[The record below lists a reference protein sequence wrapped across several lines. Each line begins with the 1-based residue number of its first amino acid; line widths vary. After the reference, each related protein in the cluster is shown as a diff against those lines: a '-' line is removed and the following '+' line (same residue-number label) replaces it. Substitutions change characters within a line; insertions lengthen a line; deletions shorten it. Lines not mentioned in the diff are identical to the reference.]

1 MRMETNDGVPG
12 SDEGWVIGAPDAE
25 HLEHVERAPEHGPE
39 HAKEPAARRG
49 APWRK
54 LLLAPVVVGFLL
66 LIFGLATFGILY
78 ARTRVPPAPP
88 LAEATEL
95 FDRNGRP
102 LATLA
107 GEEDREIIP
116 FRKIPA
122 HLREAVIATE
132 DADFYNHPGVDVTST
147 ARAAIA
153 NIRSGEFSQGGS
165 TITQQLVKNLYTG
178 ADKTIDRKVNEAVLA
193 LKLERELTKNEI
205 LAKYL
210 NTVYFGHGAYGVQAA
225 AQTYFDVPA
234 RELDVVQSAM
244 LAGLLAAPSHWD
256 PIEAPRPA
264 ARRRTFVLQRMADE
278 GYISRPQARTLSKA
292 GLRLAE
298 RQASWTEDGSA
309 YFIDDVKRWLEDR
322 FGSEQTF
329 AGGLEVTTTI
339 DPDWQDAAE
348 DAVAGALPRHG
359 PQGALI
365 AIDPATGAI
374 RAMVGGRDF
383 QRSQFNL
390 ATQARRQPGSAAK
403 LFGLVAALE
412 SGISPLERFAG
423 PPRIRI
429 PKPPCGA
436 PGEPWV
442 VENYADAS
450 AGTTDLFGATT
461 NSVNTIYAQIV
472 EEVGPEAVAAAAS
485 QLGVRSALEA
495 VCPIVLGSE
504 EVTPLELTS
513 AFATVAA
520 GGVYHEPTPV
530 EEVLDRRGTRLAA
543 IARAGEPALEP
554 ATAAIVTKAL
564 REVVTSGTGTAAAL
578 PDRPM
583 AGKTGTAQEYTNAWF
598 CGYIPQLAA
607 CIWMGYPEGNR
618 PMDGV
623 TGGSTPAEIWRAFM
637 SAATEGMEVEDFP
650 AVDLSPYRASP
661 SPAPDP
667 TQVTTP
673 SNGPEATVTVGAPPP
688 AATAS
693 PTYGGATPSPSPTRG
708 GGPKGSPSPTPT
720 PKGTPPGDAP

>member
-1 MRMETNDGVPG
+1 METNEGGPG
-12 SDEGWVIGAPDAE
+12 SDESWVIGSPDAE
-25 HLEHVERAPEHGPE
+25 HLEHVERTPEPPSHRGP
-39 HAKEPAARRG
+39 R
-49 APWRK
+49 WRK
-54 LLLAPVVVGFLL
+54 LLVAPVVVGLLL

-78 ARTRVPPAPP
+78 ARTRVPASPP

-95 FDRNGRP
+95 LDRHGRP

-116 FRKIPA
+116 FRKIPE
-122 HLREAVIATE
+122 HLRDAVIATE
-132 DADFYNHPGVDVTST
+132 DAEFYDHPGVDVTST

-153 NIRSGEFSQGGS
+153 NLRSGEFTQGGS

-178 ADKTIDRKVNEAVLA
+178 ADKTIERKVNEAVLA
-193 LKLERELTKNEI
+193 LKLERELTKDEI

-256 PIEAPRPA
+256 PIVYPGPA
-264 ARRRTFVLQRMADE
+264 DRRRRFVLQRMADE
-278 GYISRPQARTLSKA
+278 GYLSRAQARRLSKA
-292 GLRLAE
+292 ELPLAKRE
-298 RQASWTEDGSA
+298 ASWTEDGAA
-309 YFIDDVKRWLEDR
+309 YFIDDAKRWLEER

-329 AGGLEVTTTI
+329 AGGLDVTTTL
-339 DPDWQDAAE
+339 DTEWQDAAE
-348 DAVAGALPRHG
+348 DAVGDALPAQG
-359 PQGALI
+359 PQGALV

-383 QRSQFNL
+383 QRAQFNL

-412 SGISPLERFAG
+412 SGISPLEQFAG

-436 PGEPWV
+436 PGEPWI

-450 AGTTDLFGATT
+450 AGTTDLFGATA

-485 QLGVRSALEA
+485 QLGVRSELDA

-520 GGVYHEPTPV
+520 GGVYHEPSPV
-530 EEVLDRRGTRLAA
+530 EEVLDRRGTRIAA
-543 IARAGEPALEP
+543 IARAGEPALDP
-554 ATAAIVTKAL
+554 TTAAIVTEAL
-564 REVVTSGTGTAAAL
+564 RGVVTSGTGTAAAL

-598 CGYIPQLAA
+598 CGYVPQLAA
-607 CIWMGYPEGNR
+607 CVWMGYPDGNR

-650 AVDLSPYRASP
+650 PVDLSPYRASP
-661 SPAPDP
+661 SPAPTP
-667 TQVTTP
+667 TRVITP
-673 SNGPEATVTVGAPPP
+673 SNGPEATVTVGAPP
-688 AATAS
+688 ATATAS
-693 PTYGGATPSPSPTRG
+693 PSGGAGATPSPSPTRG
-708 GGPKGSPSPTPT
+708 GGPKGSPTPTPT
-720 PKGTPPGDAP
+720 PKGSPGGGAP

>member
-1 MRMETNDGVPG
+1 METNEGGPG
-12 SDEGWVIGAPDAE
+12 SDESWVIGSPDAE
-25 HLEHVERAPEHGPE
+25 HLEHVERPT
-39 HAKEPAARRG
+39 EPPPHRPPR
-49 APWRK
+49 WRK
-54 LLLAPVVVGFLL
+54 LLVAPVVVGLLL

-78 ARTRVPPAPP
+78 ARTRVPAAPP

-95 FDRNGRP
+95 LDRDGKP

-122 HLREAVIATE
+122 HLRDAVIATE
-132 DADFYNHPGVDVTST
+132 DAEFYDHPGVDVTST

-153 NIRSGEFSQGGS
+153 NLRSGEVSQGGS

-178 ADKTIDRKVNEAVLA
+178 ADKTIERKVNEAVLA
-193 LKLERELTKNEI
+193 LKLERELSKDEI

-210 NTVYFGHGAYGVQAA
+210 NIVYFGHGAYGVQAA

-256 PIEAPRPA
+256 PIEYPGA
-264 ARRRTFVLQRMADE
+264 ADRRRRFVLQRMTDE
-278 GYISRPQARTLSKA
+278 GYLSRAQARRLSKVE
-292 GLRLAE
+292 LPLAKRE
-298 RQASWTEDGSA
+298 ASWTEDGSA

-329 AGGLEVTTTI
+329 AGGLDVRTTL
-339 DPDWQDAAE
+339 DPEWQDAAE
-348 DAVAGALPRHG
+348 DAVGVLPAHG
-359 PQGALI
+359 PQGALV

-429 PKPPCGA
+429 PKPPCGG

-450 AGTTDLFGATT
+450 AGTTDLFGATA

-485 QLGVRSALEA
+485 QLGVRSELEP

-530 EEVLDRRGTRLAA
+530 EEVLDRRGTRIAA
-543 IARAGEPALEP
+543 IARAGEPALDP
-554 ATAAIVTKAL
+554 VTAAIVTKAL
-564 REVVTSGTGTAAAL
+564 QGVVTSGTGMAAAL
-578 PDRPM
+578 PDRPV

-598 CGYIPQLAA
+598 CGYVPQLAA
-607 CIWMGYPEGNR
+607 CVWMGYPDGNR
-618 PMDGV
+618 PMNGV
-623 TGGSTPAEIWRAFM
+623 TGGSAPAEIWRAFM
-637 SAATEGMEVEDFP
+637 SAATEDMEVEDFP
-650 AVDLSPYRASP
+650 AVDLSSYRASP
-661 SPAPDP
+661 SPAPTP
-667 TQVTTP
+667 TQAITA
-673 SNGPEATVTVGAPPP
+673 SNVPEATVTVGAPP
-688 AATAS
+688 ATAS
-693 PTYGGATPSPSPTRG
+693 ASPSDGGGSAPSPSPTRG
-708 GGPKGSPSPTPT
+708 GGPKGSPTPTPT
-720 PKGTPPGDAP
+720 PKGSPGGEAP

>member
-1 MRMETNDGVPG
+1 MKTNEGGPG
-12 SDEGWVIGAPDAE
+12 SDESWVIGSPDAE
-25 HLEHVERAPEHGPE
+25 HLEHVERPPEPPSHHGPRW
-39 HAKEPAARRG
+39 RR
-49 APWRK
+49 
-54 LLLAPVVVGFLL
+54 LLVAPVVVGLLL

-78 ARTRVPPAPP
+78 ARTRVPAAPP

-95 FDRNGRP
+95 LDRDGKP

-116 FRKIPA
+116 FRGIPE

-132 DADFYNHPGVDVTST
+132 DAEFYDHPGVDVTSA

-153 NIRSGEFSQGGS
+153 NLRSGEFTQGGS

-178 ADKTIDRKVNEAVLA
+178 ADRTIERKVNEAVLA
-193 LKLERELTKNEI
+193 LKLERELTKDEI

-234 RELDVVQSAM
+234 REVDVVQSAM

-256 PIEAPRPA
+256 PIEYPGPA
-264 ARRRTFVLQRMADE
+264 ARRRRFVLQRMADE
-278 GYISRPQARTLSKA
+278 DYLSRAQARRLSKA
-292 GLRLAE
+292 EFPLAKRE
-298 RQASWTEDGSA
+298 ASWTEGGAA

-329 AGGLEVTTTI
+329 AGGLDVRTTL
-339 DPDWQDAAE
+339 DPEWQDAAE
-348 DAVAGALPRHG
+348 DAVGVLPAHG
-359 PQGALI
+359 PQGALV

-450 AGTTDLFGATT
+450 AGTTDLFGATA

-472 EEVGPEAVAAAAS
+472 EEVGPETVAAAAS
-485 QLGVRSALEA
+485 QLGVRSELEA

-530 EEVLDRRGTRLAA
+530 EEVLDRRGTGIAA
-543 IARAGEPALEP
+543 IARAGEPALDP
-554 ATAAIVTKAL
+554 ATAAILTKAL
-564 REVVTSGTGTAAAL
+564 RGVVTSGTGTAAAL
-578 PDRPM
+578 PDRPV

-598 CGYIPQLAA
+598 CGYVPQLAA
-607 CIWMGYPEGNR
+607 CVWMGYPDGNR

-650 AVDLSPYRASP
+650 AVDLSSYRASP
-661 SPAPDP
+661 SPAPTP
-667 TQVTTP
+667 TQVITP
-673 SNGPEATVTVGAPPP
+673 SNGPEAAVTVGAPP
-688 AATAS
+688 ATAS
-693 PTYGGATPSPSPTRG
+693 ASPSDGGGAAPSPSPTRG
-708 GGPKGSPSPTPT
+708 GGPKGSPTPTPT
-720 PKGTPPGDAP
+720 PKGSPGGEAP

>member
-1 MRMETNDGVPG
+1 METNEGGPG
-12 SDEGWVIGAPDAE
+12 SDESWVIGSPDAE
-25 HLEHVERAPEHGPE
+25 HLDHVDRSPEPPPSHHGP
-39 HAKEPAARRG
+39 R
-49 APWRK
+49 WRK
-54 LLLAPVVVGFLL
+54 LLVAPVVVGLLL

-78 ARTRVPPAPP
+78 ARTRVPAAPP

-95 FDRNGRP
+95 LDRDGRP

-116 FRKIPA
+116 FRKIPE
-122 HLREAVIATE
+122 HLRDAVIATE
-132 DADFYNHPGVDVTST
+132 DAEFYDHPGVDVTST

-153 NIRSGEFSQGGS
+153 NLRSGEFTQGGS

-178 ADKTIDRKVNEAVLA
+178 ADKTIERKVNEAVLA
-193 LKLERELTKNEI
+193 LKLERELTKDEI

-244 LAGLLAAPSHWD
+244 LAGLLAAPSRWD
-256 PIEAPRPA
+256 PIAYPGPA
-264 ARRRTFVLQRMADE
+264 VRRRRFVLQRMADE
-278 GYISRPQARTLSKA
+278 GYVSRAQARTLSKA
-292 GLRLAE
+292 ELALAKRE
-298 RQASWTEDGSA
+298 ASWTEDGSA
-309 YFIDDVKRWLEDR
+309 YFIDDAKRWLEDR

-329 AGGLEVTTTI
+329 AGGLDVTTTL
-339 DPDWQDAAE
+339 DTEWQNAAE
-348 DAVAGALPRHG
+348 DAVDELPAHG
-359 PQGALI
+359 PQAALV

-436 PGEPWV
+436 PGEPWI

-450 AGTTDLFGATT
+450 AGTTDLFGATA

-485 QLGVRSALEA
+485 QLGVRSELEA

-520 GGVYHEPTPV
+520 GGVYHEPSPV
-530 EEVLDRRGTRLAA
+530 EEVLDRRGTRIAA
-543 IARAGEPALEP
+543 IARAGEPALDP
-554 ATAAIVTKAL
+554 TIAAIVTEAL
-564 REVVTSGTGTAAAL
+564 QGVVTSGTGTAAAL
-578 PDRPM
+578 PDRPV

-598 CGYIPQLAA
+598 CGYVPQLAA
-607 CIWMGYPEGNR
+607 CVWMGYPDGNR

-637 SAATEGMEVEDFP
+637 SAATAGMEVEDFP

-661 SPAPDP
+661 SPAPTP
-667 TQVTTP
+667 TRVITP
-673 SNGPEATVTVGAPPP
+673 SNGPQATMTAGAPP
-688 AATAS
+688 ATATSS
-693 PTYGGATPSPSPTRG
+693 PSSGAGATPSPSPTRS
-708 GGPKGSPSPTPT
+708 GGPKGSPTPTPT
-720 PKGTPPGDAP
+720 PKGSPGGDAP